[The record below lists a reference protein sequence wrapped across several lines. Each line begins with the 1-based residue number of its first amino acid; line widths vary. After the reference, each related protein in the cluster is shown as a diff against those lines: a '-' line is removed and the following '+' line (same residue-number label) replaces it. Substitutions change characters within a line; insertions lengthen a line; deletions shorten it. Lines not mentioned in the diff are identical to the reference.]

1 MKTIYIDCGMGCA
14 GDMLT
19 AALLELHPDKDEFL
33 SRMNSALNSKAV
45 ISARD
50 DFKCGI
56 KGTHVTVSINGDV
69 EGKPMRH
76 HHTHTS
82 ISEVLSIIDA
92 TPLPEP
98 VQNSAKAV
106 YTLLAEA
113 EAAVHG
119 GSVEN
124 IHFHEVGS
132 LDALADILSVCQLM
146 HELSPERVLA
156 SPVNVGGGT
165 VRCAHGVLPVPA
177 PAAEYLLRG
186 IPCFSGQIKHEL
198 CTPTGAALLKYFVS
212 EFCDMPVMTV
222 ANTGHG
228 TGSRDFETAN
238 ILRVMLG
245 ETDGTDDSVAELVC
259 NIDDMSAEDLGFALE
274 QLFAAGA
281 LDAYFTNIGMKKC
294 RPGVMLTCLCR
305 ENVKQ
310 DIIKCIFKHTT
321 TLGIREHTCRRYTL
335 SRQIIRAD
343 TPHGSVRI
351 KVSEGYGVRR
361 EKPEHDDLAR
371 LSRETGLSISQ
382 LRKSLE

>member
-19 AALLELHPDKDEFL
+19 AALLELHPDREAFL
-33 SRMNSALNSKAV
+33 SSMNSVLSGKAV
-45 ISARD
+45 ISAKD

-56 KGTHVTVSINGDV
+56 KGTHVSVSINGDV
-69 EGKPMRH
+69 EGEPMQH
-76 HHTHTS
+76 HHAHTS
-82 ISEVLSIIDA
+82 ISEIMDFIDA

-98 VQNSAKAV
+98 VKSSAKAV
-106 YTLLAEA
+106 YSLLAEA

-119 GSVEN
+119 GQVEN

-132 LDALADILSVCQLM
+132 LDALADILSVCRLM
-146 HELSPERVLA
+146 YELSPESVLA

-186 IPCFSGQIKHEL
+186 IPCFSGQVKHEL
-198 CTPTGAALLKYFVS
+198 CTPTGAALLKHFVS
-212 EFCDMPVMTV
+212 QFCDMPVMTV
-222 ANTGHG
+222 ARTGHG
-228 TGSRDFETAN
+228 TGSKNFETAN

-245 ETDGTDDSVAELVC
+245 ETGGADDSVAELVC

-321 TLGIREHTCRRYTL
+321 TLGIREHECRRYTL
-335 SRQIIRAD
+335 TRQIIRAD

>member
-33 SRMNSALNSKAV
+33 SRMNSALNGKAV

-69 EGKPMRH
+69 EGKPMQH
-76 HHTHTS
+76 HHAHTS
-82 ISEVLSIIDA
+82 ISEVLSIIDS

-98 VQNSAKAV
+98 VQSSAKAV

-156 SPVNVGGGT
+156 SPVNIGGGT

-228 TGSRDFETAN
+228 TGSMDFETAN

-245 ETDGTDDSVAELVC
+245 ETGGTDDSVAELVC

-321 TLGIREHTCRRYTL
+321 TLGIREHACRRYTL